1 MGYYKNGYNPTFL
14 FRRRGKFAVV
24 KKCGD
29 RETKKIF
36 AAKLIKF
43 DEDEENETVQ
53 EFDVHRSLKH
63 KSLVTLF
70 SAYIVQKYLVL
81 VMEL

>member
-1 MGYYKNGYNPTFL
+1 MDLIVNIL
-14 FRRRGKFAVV
+14 FHCRGKFAVV
-24 KKCGD
+24 KKCVQK
-29 RETKKIF
+29 ETKKTF
-36 AAKLIKF
+36 SVKLIKF
-43 DEDEENETVQ
+43 DEDEENETAQ

-63 KSLVTLF
+63 KNIVTLF